1 MYHITILASLTTPM
15 LHPLLATLPVQIH
28 GEATANGFTTLSIE
42 CDAGTA
48 ARIDAAGFEV
58 CQ

>member
-1 MYHITILASLTTPM
+1 MYTITILASLAEPM
-15 LHPLLATLPVQIH
+15 LHLLLATLPVRIH
-28 GEATANGFTTLSIE
+28 SEATANGFTTLSIE

-58 CQ
+58 RQ

>member
-1 MYHITILASLTTPM
+1 MYHITILTSLTAPM
-15 LHPLLATLPVQIH
+15 LHPLLASLPVRIH
-28 GEATANGFTTLSIE
+28 SEATANGFTTLSIE

-48 ARIDAAGFEV
+48 ARIEAAGFEV

>member
-1 MYHITILASLTTPM
+1 MYTITILASLTAPM
-15 LHPLLATLPVQIH
+15 LHPLLASLPVRITA
-28 GEATANGFTTLSIE
+28 ETTANGFTTLSIE

-58 CQ
+58 RQ